1 MKKLT
6 TKWLAML
13 DSVVDGNDDAPNRE
27 VPTTREVEVSETR
40 NLEKADVSK
49 QPTSGKQIDA
59 SEPTL
64 RYTAPAIGTLE
75 YRGWQNFY
83 RLVKD
88 LGSVHISRI
97 QD

>member
-1 MKKLT
+1 MKKLES
-6 TKWLAML
+6 KWLAL
-13 DSVVDGNDDAPNRE
+13 IDSVVDGKDDAPNRE
-27 VPTTREVEVSETR
+27 VPTKREVEVSETR
-40 NLEKADVSK
+40 NLEKMGVSK
-49 QPTSGKQIDA
+49 QPTSGKQTDA
-59 SEPTL
+59 DEPTL